1 MKVQS
6 KGSSTNE
13 LILILLKQGVD
24 ESSNVTT
31 WWSTYL
37 GCNTN
42 LVLLWLWNPKTSFF
56 KICNFSSWKQKKNS
70 LFVTL
75 WVWNMVFIIYEMWF
89 GIEIFVDMFLKINL
103 KISYMTFILPRKITF
118 FHYFFHLQL
127 KQKIITNIW
136 CQNSMQIQNL
146 N

>member
-6 KGSSTNE
+6 KGSSTCE

-24 ESSNVTT
+24 EGSNATT

-56 KICNFSSWKQKKNS
+56 LICIFSSWKQNKYS
-70 LFVTL
+70 LFVMTL
-75 WVWNMVFIIYEMWF
+75 WVRNMVFIIYEMQF
-89 GIEIFVDMFLKINL
+89 GIEMFVDMFLKIIL
-103 KISYMTFILPRKITF
+103 KISYMMFILPHKINF
-118 FHYFFHLQL
+118 FHYLHLQL
-127 KQKIITNIW
+127 KQKILTNIW
-136 CQNSMQIQNL
+136 CQNSMQI
-146 N
+146 